1 MPTTG
6 APSTQ
11 TPPALG
17 RSVPASTLSS
27 VDLPQPLGP
36 TMARNS
42 RSCTVRSRPSTART
56 TAPPRSKSTRSPSKR
71 TALAGGASAVG
82 VLMMPA
88 LRAFRRQVLVGRDVG
103 PLDLLAEQPG
113 GPEQV
118 NVGRHRLV
126 AQAALGGHARADVAE
141 VLGNR

>member
-11 TPPALG
+11 AVPALG
-17 RSVPASTLSS
+17 RSVPASTFSS

-42 RSCTVRSRPSTART
+42 RSRTVRSRPSRART
-56 TAPPRSKSTRSPSKR
+56 GSPARSKSTRSPSMR
-71 TALAGGASAVG
+71 TATAGGAAVED
-82 VLMMPA
+82 VLIA
-88 LRAFRRQVLVGRDVG
+88 RTLRAFGRQKLVGRDVG
-103 PLDLLAEQPG
+103 PLDLLSEQAG

-118 NVGRHRLV
+118 DVRGDRL
-126 AQAALGGHARADVAE
+126 
-141 VLGNR
+141 

>member
-6 APSTQ
+6 APSTH

-17 RSVPASTLSS
+17 RRVPASTFSS

-42 RSCTVRSRPSTART
+42 RSRTARSSPSTART
-56 TAPPRSKSTRSPSKR
+56 VAPARSKSTRSPSMR
-71 TALAGGASAVG
+71 TAMPGGAAVVG
-82 VLMMPA
+82 VLTA
-88 LRAFRRQVLVGRDVG
+88 SSLRALRRQVLVRRDVG
-103 PLDLLAEQPG
+103 PLDLLAQQPR

-118 NVGRHRLV
+118 DVG
-126 AQAALGGHARADVAE
+126 G
-141 VLGNR
+141 